1 MSGAA
6 QQTPY
11 TSSRAYVTPVTP
23 PLPTRL
29 IKRRL
34 QHQSS
39 TVRSFTPSPDQH
51 QRLSS
56 KAHPFYPHISKC
68 VRLYINPKGQP
79 KRKRVW
85 WCRPADNHGRLCGSL
100 HFYIHNNNNTHTSH
114 LLLCSPFIKVVL
126 CLLGFVTVL
135 WFHYYGA
142 VFFSFCFS

>member
-85 WCRPADNHGRLCGSL
+85 WCRPADNYGRLCGSL
-100 HFYIHNNNNTHTSH
+100 HFYIHNNNTHTSH
-114 LLLCSPFIKVVL
+114 LLLL
-126 CLLGFVTVL
+126 CLCLCSLLSLTLCWV
-135 WFHYYGA
+135 
-142 VFFSFCFS
+142 C